1 MGFHWHNL
9 LLIRNNTINYS
20 PFIYLTSSLSWL
32 SNLGLSLVWIF
43 SNTAKIIEKVI
54 RGTISVSRRKDYW
67 QEWLFLLMA
76 GNVQQNKKDSLFC
89 LYGEEE
95 LQNNIQP
102 SCLTDSILSTVSE
115 KTSSN
120 VKIIQVPDTSIQKTI
135 KSLSDGGKW

>member
-1 MGFHWHNL
+1 
-9 LLIRNNTINYS
+9 
-20 PFIYLTSSLSWL
+20 
-32 SNLGLSLVWIF
+32 
-43 SNTAKIIEKVI
+43 
-54 RGTISVSRRKDYW
+54 
-67 QEWLFLLMA
+67 MA
-76 GNVQQNKKDSLFC
+76 GNVQQNKEDSLFC

-135 KSLSDGGKW
+135 KSLSDGGK